1 MILASMVAVLAA
13 CGGAGGGQGSD
24 SVRVGVIV
32 KDNTNPFM
40 ISVQDG
46 AKAADSRLD
55 NAEVMVDAARAE
67 TDINDQIAK
76 VEAMMTRGVQ
86 VLAIA
91 PSAPQLEPVLERAV
105 NQSIDVILI
114 DTDIPGW
121 DGEATLIGTDN
132 RKASKVAVEQMAEE
146 MGGEGEMGVVGI
158 PGIPVV
164 DERVDGA
171 RDAIEDTQIEM
182 VQEVNGQ
189 SDQQV
194 ALNATED
201 MLRRYPDLAAIWAPS
216 GDNGLGAV
224 RAVELAGKSDDILIY
239 SFDGTEAELE
249 SVKAGKLDGSV
260 AQRPDE
266 MGELAVET
274 ALEVAQGQDVAP
286 EINTGFDVVTK
297 ENVDEFLN
305 N

>member
-1 MILASMVAVLAA
+1 MVAVLAA
-13 CGGAGGGQGSD
+13 CGGAGSQGGSQGGD
-24 SVRVGVIV
+24 PVRVGVIV

-55 NAEVMVDAARAE
+55 AAEVMVDAARTE
-67 TDINDQIAK
+67 TDIDDQIAK
-76 VEAMMTRGVQ
+76 VEAMMSRGVQ

-91 PSAPQLEPVLERAV
+91 PNAPQLEPVLDRAV
-105 NQSIDVILI
+105 NQGIDVMLI
-114 DTDIPGW
+114 DSDIPGW
-121 DGEATLIGTDN
+121 DGETTLIGTDN

-146 MGGEGEMGVVGI
+146 MGGEGKMGVVGI

-171 RDAIEDTQIEM
+171 RDAIEDTQIEI

-194 ALNATED
+194 ALNVTED
-201 MLRRYPDLAAIWAPS
+201 MLRRNPDLAAIWAPS
-216 GDNGLGAV
+216 GNNGLGAV
-224 RAVELAGKSDDILIY
+224 RAAELAGKSDDILIY

-260 AQRPDE
+260 AQRPEE

-274 ALEVAQGQDVAP
+274 ALEVARGRDVAP
-286 EINTGFDVVTK
+286 EINTGFDVVTE
-297 ENVDEFLN
+297 ENVDEFLKK
-305 N
+305 